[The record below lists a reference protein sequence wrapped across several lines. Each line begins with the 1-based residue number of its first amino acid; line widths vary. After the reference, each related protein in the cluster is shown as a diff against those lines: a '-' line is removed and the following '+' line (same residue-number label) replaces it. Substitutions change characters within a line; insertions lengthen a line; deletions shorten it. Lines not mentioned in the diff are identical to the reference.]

1 MEDIKKT
8 AYYKYNIWLNRA
20 DESLK
25 NEFKKIENN
34 EEEIIERFF
43 KDLEFGTGGLRG
55 KIGVGTN
62 RMNIHTVARATQGFA
77 NYLKTICRFPS
88 VAIAYD
94 TRNFSLEFAKTAAS
108 VLAANGIT
116 VYLFKEVT
124 ATPILSF
131 AVRHLKTTG
140 GIVVTASHNPP
151 EYNGYKIY
159 TSDGTQAV
167 PSIASKVIEEINKLD
182 YFDDVSIMDFEN
194 GINEG
199 YINWIS
205 DELLNDYLNI
215 LESYLRSLEPHL
227 ENNLKIV
234 YSPLHGT
241 GLKPV
246 KELLSRLGFDLYIV
260 KKQANPDPQFSTVKY
275 PNPEDKDAFK
285 LALDYAK
292 ELDADL
298 VMATDPDSDRLGV
311 YIKENGDYIPFTGN
325 QIGVMLS
332 HYILNRMQALGM
344 LPENGVIIKTIV
356 TTDMIKPIAKDFN
369 VSVEETLTGF
379 KFIGEKIEKYHNNGE
394 KKFIF
399 GFEESYGYL
408 ANEHARDKDAVIAS
422 GLVALMVSYLK
433 QKKLT
438 VSDYL
443 NELRNKYG
451 YYLEKNISF
460 TLEGISGLNKINN
473 TMEKLRI
480 EPPTK
485 VGELNLI
492 ETIDYSKGILDLPPS
507 NVVELNY
514 DNKLKIIGR
523 PSGTEPKIKF
533 YLLIKGKDIL
543 EAEKILRDAEDVV
556 NSLI

>member
-8 AYYKYNIWLNRA
+8 AYNKYNIWLNRA

-167 PSIASKVIEEINKLD
+167 PDIATKVIEEINKLD

-199 YINWIS
+199 HINWIS

-260 KKQANPDPQFSTVKY
+260 EKQANPDPQFSTVKY

-298 VMATDPDSDRLGV
+298 VMATDPDSDRLGIYV
-311 YIKENGDYIPFTGN
+311 KENGDYIPFTGN

-332 HYILNRMQALGM
+332 HYILNRMQALGI

-485 VGELNLI
+485 VGELSLI

-533 YLLIKGKDIL
+533 YLLIKGKDII